1 MGFKTKIDYSNT
13 RQLQQNQ
20 NSISILPGKTQ
31 FGMEY
36 ADRLLGPD
44 LLSITEIGQLIDI
57 YSSFSGNTINS
68 IFTFGTPILNP
79 FNDVI
84 GPIDVMMVG
93 ETVDYEEL
101 FTGVNPYILNG
112 VTLFNNYSGVTFDL
126 TIETFVDLG
135 GGNYSGTAFTSLIE
149 MLDAPSLDYQGDNVM
164 LETRGVTKLDD
175 LITSSGVTFNN
186 LESLP
191 TTTIIYGKNPINGKV
206 VETLMPSGG
215 GGGVPAIKTIK
226 TIVDSTYTFLPED
239 ANYWLESDPNTES
252 GQTFIINPS
261 VFPVGTLIEG
271 SHSGGGTLTFG
282 TVLLE
287 TELKVR
293 VGSGPIISRGNSWFK
308 LKIMSSTQVLLFGDL
323 EVVF

>member
-44 LLSITEIGQLIDI
+44 LLSITEIGQLVDI
-57 YSSFSGNTINS
+57 YSSFSGNTFSS
-68 IFTFGTPILNP
+68 IFTFGSPILNP
-79 FNDVI
+79 FNDVV
-84 GPIDVMMVG
+84 GPINVTMVG

-112 VTLFNNYSGVTFDL
+112 VILFGNYSGVTFDL

-149 MLDAPSLDYQGDNVM
+149 LFDAPSLDYQGDNVM

-215 GGGVPAIKTIK
+215 GGGVPAIKTVK
-226 TIVDSTYTFLPED
+226 TIYNENYTLLPED
-239 ANYWLESDPNTES
+239 VNYWIETDPNTEFS
-252 GQTFIINPS
+252 QTFIIDTS
-261 VFPVGTLIEG
+261 VFPEGTLIEG
-271 SHSGGGTLTFG
+271 SNSGYG
-282 TVLLE
+282 VLIFE
-287 TELKVR
+287 PVSESVEIKTT
-293 VGSGPIISRGNSWFK
+293 SGFSTSISKSNAWFK
-308 LKIMSSTQVLLFGDL
+308 LKIMSSTKILLFGDL
-323 EVVF
+323 DTVF